1 MLLELLS
8 SFSNLEFCSSGSSL
22 NGPHKHEDTST
33 NAGAG
38 AGGAE
43 IEGKENSPRKQERL
57 QGDPGP
63 SCSKPQTI
71 SLQGAH
77 EIPAIIECFL

>member
-1 MLLELLS
+1 MLLELVS
-8 SFSNLEFCSSGSSL
+8 SFPNLEFCSSGFSL

-33 NAGAG
+33 NGE
-38 AGGAE
+38 GGAE

-57 QGDPGP
+57 QGDRGP